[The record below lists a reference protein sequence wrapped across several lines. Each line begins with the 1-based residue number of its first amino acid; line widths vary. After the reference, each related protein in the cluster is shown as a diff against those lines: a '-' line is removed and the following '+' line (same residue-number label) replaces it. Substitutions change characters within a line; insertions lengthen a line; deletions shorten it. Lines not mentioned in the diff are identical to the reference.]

1 MTYDTKVV
9 IPDHAEPPSV
19 TGKVV
24 RPNHSTVQIE
34 RKATIS
40 TRDIYNFASA
50 AIEIIENDVNSRFL
64 TAGERARLVS
74 AIDMMKCIREGTVQ

>member
-9 IPDHAEPPSV
+9 IPDHAEPPAV

-24 RPNHSTVQIE
+24 RPNHNSVQIE
-34 RKATIS
+34 KKATIS